1 MLYDSTQTTLYNCP
15 QCGDQLHVHFK
26 YSKLVKCRSC
36 GSSIFLED
44 ESAKLTGEQSV
55 LSPEPS
61 LIRLNQA
68 FEYHDV
74 TYTPL
79 GKIRYSYG
87 RGFWEEWFI
96 KNQNNKTLWLSIDE
110 GDFVLQEKM
119 KLSLP
124 FKSSTNFKVGSNYG
138 NYTVTEIGVGTCVGF
153 EGELPE
159 SIEINEEH
167 KYIHLSQGHGNLVT
181 LEFTENET
189 QTYKGKWIN
198 PLEIKVLSR

>member
-1 MLYDSTQTTLYNCP
+1 MLYDTTQNSLYNCP
-15 QCGDQLHVHFK
+15 QCGDQLERQFK
-26 YSKLVKCRSC
+26 HSKLIKCRSC
-36 GSSIFLED
+36 NSSIFLED
-44 ESAKLTGEQSV
+44 EHVKLIGESSV

-61 LIRLNQA
+61 LIQLYKP
-68 FEYHDV
+68 FEFQGV
-74 TYTPL
+74 NYTPL

-96 KNQNNKTLWLSIDE
+96 RNQNNKLLWLSIDE

-124 FKSSTNFKVGSNYG
+124 FKSSTKFKVGTSYG
-138 NYTVTEIGVGTCVGF
+138 NYNVTEIGTGTCVGF

-159 SIEINEEH
+159 AITLNEKH

-181 LEFTENET
+181 IEFSENKTE
-189 QTYKGKWIN
+189 TYKGKWID
-198 PLEIKVLSR
+198 PLNIKVHN